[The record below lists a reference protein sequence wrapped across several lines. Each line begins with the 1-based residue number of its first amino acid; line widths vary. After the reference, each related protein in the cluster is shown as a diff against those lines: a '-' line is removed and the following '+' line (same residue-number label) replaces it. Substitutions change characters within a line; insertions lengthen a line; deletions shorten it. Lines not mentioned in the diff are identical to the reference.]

1 MNMGILNDMARRD
14 LSGRKNVETQRRLD
28 LETVY
33 ERGITNKILK
43 IGWYKDIGYVIKTN
57 GSFPCIL
64 ITVPVIMW
72 TGIVGD
78 ILILDRYGW
87 SRYCFVRRNL
97 MNDSMVDS
105 IIAGIYYREDI
116 DYTPEKNGAGIVH
129 GVSDLVED
137 ARHYIDCIIS
147 GKFSFADKNGL

>member
-1 MNMGILNDMARRD
+1 M
-14 LSGRKNVETQRRLD
+14 SG
-28 LETVY
+28 
-33 ERGITNKILK
+33 GITNKILK

-57 GSFPCIL
+57 GSFPCTL

-87 SRYCFVRRNL
+87 SRYCFVRRNS

-105 IIAGIYYREDI
+105 VIAGIYYWDDI

-137 ARHYIDCIIS
+137 ARHYIDCILS
-147 GKFSFADKNGL
+147 GKFSFADKTDYSKRIWVY